1 MRDRLKMTTK
11 DLIIQTLD
19 RLPENLWREVLD
31 FILFL
36 LQKQSKLEVLESS
49 ENLEPIEKPQFIYDR
64 DRLVGALV
72 NAETFQQ
79 YLAWQQQQNEPADN
93 LSDRLAELQ
102 QACKEENYTLEVSP
116 RVDRPNAFLEIL
128 E

>member
-1 MRDRLKMTTK
+1 MTTK

-49 ENLEPIEKPQFIYDR
+49 ENLEPIKKPQFIYDR

>member
-1 MRDRLKMTTK
+1 MTTK
-11 DLIIQTLD
+11 DIIIQTLD

-49 ENLEPIEKPQFIYDR
+49 EHLESIEKPQFIYDR
-64 DRLVGALV
+64 DRIVGALV

-79 YLAWQQQQNEPADN
+79 YLAWQQRQNEPADN
-93 LSDRLAELQ
+93 LTDRLAELQ
-102 QACKEENYTLEVSP
+102 QACTEEDYTLEVSP
-116 RVDRPNAFLEIL
+116 RADRANAFLEIL

>member
-1 MRDRLKMTTK
+1 MTTK

-36 LQKQSKLEVLESS
+36 LQKQSKLEVLEPS
-49 ENLEPIEKPQFIYDR
+49 ENLESIEKPQLIYDR
-64 DRLVGALV
+64 DRIVGALV

-79 YLAWQQQQNEPADN
+79 YLAWQQQQNEPAEN
-93 LSDRLAELQ
+93 LVDRLAELQ
-102 QACKEENYTLEVSP
+102 QACKEEDYTLEVSP
-116 RVDRPNAFLEIL
+116 RVDRPNAFLEML